1 MRVNSKTALLAAA
14 LSAALLAGCAGAP
27 SSESAPSSASGPVSM
42 AGPEENWANF
52 AGAVDRDRD
61 DVVKFML
68 AEGISPNTIVKG
80 GDPALVRAIRME
92 SMSVVDVLL
101 ASPALDVDTASEYG
115 ETALMLA
122 AFKGNME
129 LVQRLLDKGASIN
142 RVGGW
147 TPLHYA
153 ATEGHDDIVRLLLE
167 KGARVNVQTAAGVT
181 PLYMAARKP
190 SRQVVMTLLKAGAWR
205 DLCNDKNQSPAD
217 AAQNAGDEELAQFL
231 KVEKCA
237 APVTPYKR
245 AVPATS
251 LRQQTSAGSAA
262 AAVPSARN

>member
-1 MRVNSKTALLAAA
+1 MWVNSKTALLAAA
-14 LSAALLAGCAGAP
+14 LSAALLAGCASSP
-27 SSESAPSSASGPVSM
+27 SSESNQGSNSGSVGM

-68 AEGISPNTIVKG
+68 KQGISPNTIVKG
-80 GDPALVRAIRME
+80 GDPALVRAIRMD
-92 SMSVVDVLL
+92 SMSVVEALL
-101 ASPALDVDTASEYG
+101 ANPGLDVDTASESG

-129 LVQRLLDKGASIN
+129 LVQKLLDKGASIN

-153 ATEGHDDIVRLLLE
+153 ATEGHDEIVKLLLD

-217 AAQNAGDEELAQFL
+217 AAQNAGDEELAKFL

-237 APVTPYKR
+237 APMTPYKR
-245 AVPATS
+245 AVPANSARTRAS
-251 LRQQTSAGSAA
+251 LGAQS
-262 AAVPSARN
+262 AVPSAKN

>member
-1 MRVNSKTALLAAA
+1 MLNQKHARQGLIVLAIAAA
-14 LSAALLAGCAGAP
+14 LVLGGC
-27 SSESAPSSASGPVSM
+27 SSTPQVDDAASGPVAM

-52 AGAVDRDRD
+52 SGAVDRDRS
-61 DVVKFML
+61 DVVEFMVRQ
-68 AEGISPNTIVKG
+68 GINPNMIVKG

-92 SMSVVDVLL
+92 SWSVVETLL
-101 ASPALDVDTASEYG
+101 NAPGIDVDTASEYG

-122 AFKGNME
+122 AFKGNMK
-129 LVQRLLDKGASIN
+129 LVQTLLDKGASVN

-153 ATEGHDDIVRLLLE
+153 ATQGHDDIVKLLIE

-217 AAQNAGDEELAQFL
+217 AALKAGDEELATFL

-237 APVTPYKR
+237 APLTPYTK
-245 AVPATS
+245 AVPA
-251 LRQQTSAGSAA
+251 AA
-262 AAVPSARN
+262 RAKAQPSRAAQSVPSAK

>member
-1 MRVNSKTALLAAA
+1 MLSNNTARKTLLACAMAA
-14 LSAALLAGCAGAP
+14 SFILAGC
-27 SSESAPSSASGPVSM
+27 SSAPKSPDASSGPVAM

-52 AGAVDRDRD
+52 SGAVDLDRD
-61 DVVKFML
+61 DVVAYML
-68 AEGISPNTIVKG
+68 EQGMSPNTIVKG
-80 GDPALVRAIRME
+80 GDPALVRAIRMD
-92 SMSVVDVLL
+92 SQSVVNVLL
-101 ASPALDVDTASEYG
+101 NAPGLEVDTASEFG

-129 LVQRLLDKGASIN
+129 LVQTLLAKGASVN

-153 ATEGHDDIVRLLLE
+153 ATEGHDEIVQLLLE

-190 SRQVVMTLLKAGAWR
+190 SRTVVMTLLKAGAWR

-217 AAQNAGDEELAQFL
+217 AARKAGDEELAEFL

-237 APVTPYKR
+237 APLDPYAKAIPAAGGSR
-245 AVPATS
+245 APERKVAPI
-251 LRQQTSAGSAA
+251 
-262 AAVPSARN
+262 PSVK